1 MTITNYAADLGI
13 LLAKDL
19 QKNISNNEEERKKLI
34 LAIPKLRHRLKSLK
48 RDGIIDFYENLP
60 VK

>member
-1 MTITNYAADLGI
+1 MTITNDAAERDI

-19 QKNISNNEEERKKLI
+19 QGNISNNEEERKKLI
-34 LAIPKLRHRLKSLK
+34 LAIPELRHSLKSLK
-48 RDGIIDFYENLP
+48 RDGVIDFYENLP